1 MASIGEVAD
10 RLALVVELVGRCR
23 DALAAARVLVREARA
38 GLAEALEGAAG
49 LEGDAARALDAFAG
63 VADGVRDELGPL
75 LDGIAARLEAVR
87 AALLGEGG
95 GAGDDEPPA
104 VPWDRVER
112 LRRELPPP
120 VVPNTGQK
128 THGRWI
134 GPDGQA
140 RPIVSG
146 RDDKSVLVNPLLRGK
161 GAPGPTR
168 RDSDVEMKL
177 AAHMAAR
184 GIRHATVVINNTPC
198 RGPLRCDT
206 LVPILLPE
214 GSTLTVHGINENGT
228 RTRIRYTGGARPWW
242 S

>member
-10 RLALVVELVGRCR
+10 RLALVLELVGRCR
-23 DALAAARVLVREARA
+23 DALAAARALVEEARA
-38 GLAEALEGAAG
+38 GLAGALEGAAG
-49 LEGDAARALDAFAG
+49 LEGDAARAVDALAG
-63 VADGVRDELGPL
+63 VADGVRDELRPL

-95 GAGDDEPPA
+95 GAGDDEPAA
-104 VPWDRVER
+104 VPWERVER

-120 VVPNTGQK
+120 VAPGAGQK

-146 RDDKSVLVNPLLRGK
+146 HDSKSALVNPALREK
-161 GAPGPTR
+161 GMPGFTR
-168 RDSDVEMKL
+168 RHGDVEMKL
-177 AAHMAAR
+177 AAHMAAN
-184 GIRHATVVINNTPC
+184 GVRHATVIINHTPC
-198 RGPLRCDT
+198 RGLLRCDT

-214 GSTLTVHGINENGT
+214 GSTLTVHGVNQKGI
-228 RTRIRYTGGARPWW
+228 RIRIRYTGGARPWW
-242 S
+242 T

>member
-10 RLALVVELVGRCR
+10 RLAQVVELVGRCR
-23 DALAAARVLVREARA
+23 DALATARALVEEARA
-38 GLAEALEGAAG
+38 GLALALEGAAG
-49 LEGDAARALDAFAG
+49 LEEDAARALDAFAG

-75 LDGIAARLEAVR
+75 LEGIEARLEAVR

-95 GAGDDEPPA
+95 GARDDEPPA

-146 RDDKSVLVNPLLRGK
+146 RDDKSVLVNPQLVEK
-161 GAPGPTR
+161 GIPDLVQR
-168 RDSDVEMKL
+168 SSDVEMKL
-177 AAHMAAR
+177 AAHMVAK
-184 GIRHATVVINNTPC
+184 GIRHATVVINHEPC
-198 RGPLRCDT
+198 KGKYNCDT
-206 LVPILLPE
+206 LVPIILPE
-214 GSTLTVHGINENGT
+214 GSTLTVHGTNAGGM
-228 RTRIRYTGGARPWW
+228 RIRVRYTGGARPWW
-242 S
+242 T